1 MIEVRE
7 VEEIP
12 LTSSIPL
19 TPAAGVAAETTVVAT
34 PVPAASGVTE
44 AVRTV
49 DQKST
54 DQKPTNQKPN
64 AQKTAEK
71 E

>member
-1 MIEVRE
+1 MVEARE

-12 LTSSIPL
+12 STSSIP
-19 TPAAGVAAETTVVAT
+19 PI
-34 PVPAASGVTE
+34 PAASGVTE

-49 DQKST
+49 DQRPT
-54 DQKPTNQKPN
+54 DQKPN